1 MGREMLR
8 GRDQL
13 AMAYSV
19 VVICKAKESD
29 LVFKVRGIDVDNDVL

>member
-13 AMAYSV
+13 AMTYSV
-19 VVICKAKESD
+19 TVIYKAKESD
-29 LVFKVRGIDVDNDVL
+29 LVFKFRGNDVG